1 MNEIDRQGV
10 KLAKRLSQPIN
21 TAAIVIM
28 GVYTTLWGIWVGNPF
43 WSTFDE
49 SKQYR
54 WLQEVVHGRE
64 WIWGAMA
71 AAVGIVMIYGVLR
84 NSFKS
89 LSTGSLLGSVFWGVI
104 ATGYYIGDWRDT
116 AGLTKTMICLYC
128 AFIWLNI
135 RMNRDRL
142 VD

>member
-21 TAAIVIM
+21 TAAISIM
-28 GVYTTLWGIWVGNPF
+28 GVYTILWGFWVGNPF
-43 WSTFDE
+43 WSTFNE
-49 SKQYR
+49 SKQYD
-54 WLQEVVHGRE
+54 WLARVMPEWGWGVVA
-64 WIWGAMA
+64 II
-71 AAVGIVMIYGVLR
+71 VGTVMCYGVLR
-84 NSFKS
+84 NSFRS
-89 LSTGSLLGSVFWGVI
+89 LSTGSLIGTCYWGVI

>member
-1 MNEIDRQGV
+1 MNEIDKQGI
-10 KLAKRLSQPIN
+10 KFAKRLSKPIN

-28 GVYTTLWGIWVGNPF
+28 GVYTILWGIWVGNPF

-49 SKQYR
+49 GKQFD
-54 WLQEVVHGRE
+54 WLAKVMPE
-64 WIWGAMA
+64 WGWGGVAT
-71 AAVGIVMIYGVLR
+71 AVGIVMVYGVLR
-84 NSFKS
+84 NSFHS
-89 LSTGSLLGSVFWGVI
+89 LSTGSMIGSIYWGLI

-128 AFIWLNI
+128 AFIFLNI
-135 RMNRDRL
+135 RMNRDKL

>member
-1 MNEIDRQGV
+1 VNEIDKQGV
-10 KLAKRLSQPIN
+10 KFAKRLSQPIN

-28 GVYTTLWGIWVGNPF
+28 GIYTFVWGLWVGNPF
-43 WSTFDE
+43 WSTFAE
-49 SKQYR
+49 SKQFD
-54 WLQEVVHGRE
+54 WLGQVAPE
-64 WIWGAMA
+64 WIWGFTAGV
-71 AAVGIVMIYGVLR
+71 VGVVMCYGVVR
-84 NSFKS
+84 NSFHS
-89 LSTGSLLGSVFWGVI
+89 LSFGSFIGSIYWGII

-128 AFIWLNI
+128 AFIFLNI

>member
-28 GVYTTLWGIWVGNPF
+28 GVYTVLWGLWIGCPA

-49 SKQYR
+49 AKQYS
-54 WLQEVVHGRE
+54 WLHQVMPE
-64 WIWGAMA
+64 WGWGGL
-71 AAVGIVMIYGVLR
+71 AVCVGLVMCYGVMR
-84 NSFKS
+84 DSFRS
-89 LSTGSLLGSVFWGVI
+89 LSAGSFIGSVHWGVI

-128 AFIWLNI
+128 AFIFLNI

>member
-1 MNEIDRQGV
+1 MSEIERQRD
-10 KLAKRLSQPIN
+10 KLAKRLSKPIN

-28 GVYTTLWGIWVGNPF
+28 GGYTVLWGIWVGNPF
-43 WSTFDE
+43 WSTFKE
-49 SKQYR
+49 SKQFD
-54 WLQEVVHGRE
+54 WLAQVAPE
-64 WIWGAMA
+64 WCWGVA
-71 AAVGIVMIYGVLR
+71 ALAVGIVMCYGVIR
-84 NSFKS
+84 NSFNS
-89 LSTGSLLGSVFWGVI
+89 LSIGSMIGTIYWGLI

-128 AFIWLNI
+128 AFIFLNI